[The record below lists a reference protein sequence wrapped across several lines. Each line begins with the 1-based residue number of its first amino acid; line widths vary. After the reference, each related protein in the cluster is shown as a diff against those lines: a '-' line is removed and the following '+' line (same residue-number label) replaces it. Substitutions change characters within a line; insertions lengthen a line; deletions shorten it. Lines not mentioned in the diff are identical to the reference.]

1 MYVLCHAFYRGF
13 VIWLC
18 AAVSKQTDQP
28 QQGHSTG
35 LKDSVTVATQF
46 NICDREGGMSRK
58 QVAVRVTEEQY
69 DALMKLAKDRRW
81 TMQTLLEVMI
91 EKFLAQKNQPSGNGK

>member
-1 MYVLCHAFYRGF
+1 VLCHALYRGF
-13 VIWLC
+13 AIWLC
-18 AAVSKQTDQP
+18 AAVLQQADQP
-28 QQGHSTG
+28 QQAHSTE
-35 LKDSVTVATQF
+35 LKDAVTLATQF
-46 NICDREGGMSRK
+46 NTCGREGGMSRK

-69 DALMKLAKDRRW
+69 EALMKLAKDRRW